1 MNREEELRH
10 RRNVVSKMYN
20 NNTWHERVAGMQEDQ
35 VTAIYLKFIAKPF
48 QPRPETPEALD
59 IELNKPP
66 EDYESLRLF

>member
-10 RRNVVSKMYN
+10 RRNMVSQMYDN
-20 NNTWHERVAGMQEDQ
+20 DTWHERVAGMPEDQ
-35 VTAIYLKFIAKPF
+35 VTAIYLRLIANPM

-59 IELNKPP
+59 IEMNKPP